1 MSIETKVHVEIERRL
16 NNMKDMDP
24 TTEEYK
30 ANNDAVAKLL
40 EKAAEMERIHIEQQN
55 YELNLKRMEEERT
68 DRKVKN
74 GLTALGIVIPPT
86 VALIAGFAY
95 SVMEREVITTSTP
108 AKELLRRALRLS

>member
-16 NNMKDMDP
+16 NDMKDMDP

-40 EKAAEMERIHIEQQN
+40 EKATEMERIHIEQQN
-55 YELNLKRMEEERT
+55 YELNLRRMAEDLT

-74 GLTALGIVIPPT
+74 GLTALSIIIPPT
-86 VALIAGFAY
+86 VSLIAGFVW
-95 SVMEREVITTSTP
+95 SIVEREEITRSTP
-108 AKELLRRALRLS
+108 VVEMIRRSLRLN